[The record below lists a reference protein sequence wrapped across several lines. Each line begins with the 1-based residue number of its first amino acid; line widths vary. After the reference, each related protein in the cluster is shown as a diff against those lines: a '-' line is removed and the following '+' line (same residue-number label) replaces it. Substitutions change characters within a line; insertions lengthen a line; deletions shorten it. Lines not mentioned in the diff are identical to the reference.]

1 MAKLN
6 AIETKIAL
14 QLFESG
20 GYVLDFSN
28 STFEAFFQTEVGTN
42 IYDDAYAHY
51 GGSKGKR
58 LRTFLERG
66 QPAAIAKALTALWG
80 YRSTMYRLSGETDK
94 DAELGPELSA
104 MIVRLGGQPL
114 ALAAQKPKAPAHIQ
128 PSRDEFGALN
138 SSFREI
144 MQLDPHPRGYA
155 FEKFLKRL
163 FDAFGLEARE
173 AFKLVGEQIDG
184 SFQLGEATVLL
195 EAKWQNTRVE
205 LQPLQGFQGRV
216 EDRPIWTRGLF
227 VSYSGFSD
235 EARQRFMARRVIL
248 MDGFD
253 LHEVLSR
260 ELSLRQVI
268 TQKSR
273 KASETGQAYVPVR
286 DLTSA

>member
-1 MAKLN
+1 MTKLN
-6 AIETKIAL
+6 AVEMKIAL

-20 GYVLDFSN
+20 GYVLDFTN

-58 LRTFLERG
+58 LRGFLERG
-66 QPAAIAKALTALWG
+66 QPAAVAQALTALWS
-80 YRSTMYRLSGETDK
+80 YRSTMYRLNGETDQN
-94 DAELGPELSA
+94 AELGADLSA
-104 MIVRLGGQPL
+104 MIVRLGGRPL
-114 ALAAQKPKAPAHIQ
+114 ALTPQRPKTPAQVQ
-128 PSRDEFGALN
+128 PSGDEYSALN
-138 SSFREI
+138 ASFQEI
-144 MQLDPHPRGYA
+144 MRLDPHPRGYA

-163 FDAFGLEARE
+163 FDAFGLEARD
-173 AFKLVGEQIDG
+173 AFKLIGEQIDG

-195 EAKWQNTRVE
+195 EAKWQNTPVE

-235 EARQRFMARRVIL
+235 EARQRFMARRVLL

-260 ELSLRQVI
+260 NLSLRQVI
-268 TQKSR
+268 IQKSR
-273 KASETGQAYVPVR
+273 RASETGQAFVQVR
-286 DLTSA
+286 ELMPA